1 MPSVKS
7 GDTAK
12 SCLEQGTGQFNTA
25 QDTTKRGREYTLKS
39 KNWSWSQETSQQN
52 QKLVP
57 QS

>member
-25 QDTTKRGREYTLKS
+25 QDTTNRGREYTLKS

-57 QS
+57 